1 VSHRPGIGVSTGAAS
16 TDSERDVAYRL
27 RLADGFLGEAEED
40 LRLRRWRSAV
50 DNAQLSVE
58 NSVKAVIARYAPIP
72 RSHDLVGP
80 LDELHAS
87 RRFGPAADEA
97 MSMLKACA
105 TELGYEQHVR
115 SDYGEEA
122 SFRTPWELF
131 GQDDAACAVET
142 ARRARSIALG
152 LLEGPQSR

>member
-1 VSHRPGIGVSTGAAS
+1 MIRHLGTGVSIGAAFI
-16 TDSERDVAYRL
+16 DSERDVAYRL

-58 NSVKAVIARYAPIP
+58 NSVKAVIARHRPMP

-80 LDELHAS
+80 LDELRGS
-87 RRFGPAADEA
+87 RRLDPAEDEA
-97 MSMLKACA
+97 MSVLRACA

-131 GQDDAACAVET
+131 GEDDAERAVET
-142 ARRARSIALG
+142 ARRARLIARG
-152 LLEGPQSR
+152 LLERSTGG

>member
-1 VSHRPGIGVSTGAAS
+1 VS
-16 TDSERDVAYRL
+16 TDSKRDVAYRL

-40 LRLRRWRSAV
+40 LRLQRWRSAV

-72 RSHDLVGP
+72 RSHDLASP
-80 LDELHAS
+80 LEELRTS
-87 RRFGPAADEA
+87 RRLSAGEDEA
-97 MSMLKACA
+97 ISMLKACA

-122 SFRTPWELF
+122 SFKTPWELF
-131 GQDDAACAVET
+131 DQDDAARAVET
-142 ARRARSIALG
+142 ARRARSIAG
-152 LLEGPQSR
+152 GMLEDPQAH